1 MLGFLV
7 AFSFNFLDSGLLGH
21 WEVGVEGVWDGKESK
36 RGYREIEICTPMEV
50 IESG

>member
-36 RGYREIEICTPMEV
+36 RV
-50 IESG
+50 LESRVTVKWRKYQE